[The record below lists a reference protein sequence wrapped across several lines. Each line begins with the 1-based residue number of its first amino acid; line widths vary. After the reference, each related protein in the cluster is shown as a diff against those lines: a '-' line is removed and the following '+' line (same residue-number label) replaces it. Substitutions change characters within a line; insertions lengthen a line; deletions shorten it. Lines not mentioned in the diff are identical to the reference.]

1 MYGEPNL
8 TSGDPHQGRR
18 VINAVNAYSKN
29 GVSKGLVNGQSL
41 QKPNK
46 TPNMLSQESI
56 LSYVE
61 EAEKETLEERRRLE
75 LQEKERKHF
84 VK

>member
-46 TPNMLSQESI
+46 TPNMLS
-56 LSYVE
+56 
-61 EAEKETLEERRRLE
+61 
-75 LQEKERKHF
+75 
-84 VK
+84 